1 MATLPTPRLVA
12 LTERCYRVLLLAY
25 PTAFRRAYAWEMSL
39 TFRDI
44 CRETLHEEG
53 VWGLI
58 RLCNKILMLLKK
70 LRLISI

>member
-25 PTAFRRAYAWEMSL
+25 PTVFRRAYAWEMSL
-39 TFRDI
+39 TFRDV

-53 VWGLI
+53 V
-58 RLCNKILMLLKK
+58 
-70 LRLISI
+70 